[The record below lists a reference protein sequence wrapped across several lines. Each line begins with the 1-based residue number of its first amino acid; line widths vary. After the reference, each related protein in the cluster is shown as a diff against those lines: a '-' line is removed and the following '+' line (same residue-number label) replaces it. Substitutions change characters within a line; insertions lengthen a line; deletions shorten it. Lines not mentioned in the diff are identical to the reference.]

1 MDDLQPLHPN
11 LQKLAAAY
19 RQLHHRWASGELD
32 ATETR
37 QRIAAL
43 VARDDQGVQWRLDPN
58 TGEWERQLH
67 DGSWQQTN
75 PPTYGLPTLSAAD
88 VSTSGTDED
97 VADEHVALYAVD
109 EHALLPPGDVVGAT
123 RRAQL
128 DQHQPVRRQPG
139 QTRRRWMEGL
149 AFAATIAA
157 ALWVLL

>member
-19 RQLHHRWASGELD
+19 RQLHQRWASGAMD

-67 DGSWQQTN
+67 DGSWQQAS

-88 VSTSGTDED
+88 VSTSGTEED
-97 VADEHVALYAVD
+97 VADEQVALYAVD

-128 DQHQPVRRQPG
+128 EQHEIAGARPES
-139 QTRRRWMEGL
+139 TRWRWMEWL
-149 AFAATIAA
+149 AATATVTA
-157 ALWVLL
+157 ALWLLL